1 MKGTNMTNNT
11 KIELTSEELKGIL
24 EEYYSKELKK
34 AVSLNIHAD
43 KKWVDYCEDTHI
55 SIHMTFI
62 AKERIGSK
70 EVGITYTIEQ
80 KDIEETLNELLREKG
95 YVVGRVDYNAGKQN
109 GTYTL
114 TSVTINLIERRKN
127 MYLTKQYYGEDK

>member
-1 MKGTNMTNNT
+1 
-11 KIELTSEELKGIL
+11 
-24 EEYYSKELKK
+24 
-34 AVSLNIHAD
+34 
-43 KKWVDYCEDTHI
+43 
-55 SIHMTFI
+55 MTFI
-62 AKERIGSK
+62 LKEIIGSK

-95 YVVGRVDYNAGKQN
+95 YEVGRVDYNADKQN

-127 MYLTKQYYGEDK
+127 MYLTKQYYEEDK

>member
-1 MKGTNMTNNT
+1 MTNNT

-43 KKWVDYCEDTHI
+43 KKRVGYWEDSQL

-95 YVVGRVDYNAGKQN
+95 YEVGRVDYNAGKQN

-127 MYLTKQYYGEDK
+127 MYLTKQYYEEDK